1 MVGIP
6 SEKRLAGVAQYYRYL
21 SVSRECRLFLE
32 AESVL
37 LKHGPESEEAYRN
50 ELNRRYLRIG
60 QVGLVHAQETL
71 LESVRTRRA
80 RMYRPRGIEE
90 TERLAAAM
98 LTMQYALKESSNPR
112 DRLNAI
118 ELWAGRHYMG
128 LVHGIE
134 HTRIEKVE
142 DIVLRHTAMNEMQGL
157 TESMHAS
164 NYSSPASH

>member
-1 MVGIP
+1 MVRIP
-6 SEKRLAGVAQYYRYL
+6 SGKRLAGVAQYYRYL

-37 LKHGPESEEAYRN
+37 LQHGPDSEEAYRN

-60 QVGLVHAQETL
+60 QVGLLHAQEAL
-71 LESVRTRRA
+71 LESIGTRRQ
-80 RMYRPRGIEE
+80 RIHKPRSIGE

-98 LTMQYALKESSNPR
+98 LTMQYTRKESSDPR
-112 DRLNAI
+112 DRLSAI

-134 HTRIEKVE
+134 HARIESVE
-142 DIVLRHTAMNEMQGL
+142 DIVLRHNAMREMQGF
-157 TESMHAS
+157 TDSRHAS
-164 NYSSPASH
+164 SSSSPATH

>member
-1 MVGIP
+1 MVRIP
-6 SEKRLAGVAQYYRYL
+6 SGKRLAGVAQYYRYL

-37 LKHGPESEEAYRN
+37 LQPGPESEEAYRN

-60 QVGLVHAQETL
+60 QAGLLHARETL
-71 LESVRTRRA
+71 FESVETRRQ
-80 RMYRPRGIEE
+80 RMYKPRSLED

-98 LTMQYALKESSNPR
+98 LTMQYTRKESSDPR

-128 LVHGIE
+128 LLHGIE
-134 HTRIEKVE
+134 HARIESVE
-142 DIVLRHTAMNEMQGL
+142 DIVLRHTAMREMQGL
-157 TESMHAS
+157 AGSMHAS
-164 NYSSPASH
+164 NSPSPASH